1 MRIAICD
8 DEETAVKS
16 VCGIVQR
23 WADARK
29 YNAAIETFSSAECFL
44 FHYVDDKR
52 YDILLLDVEMKE
64 MDGVTM
70 AARVRQED
78 DAVQIIFITG
88 YSDYIAEGYEVEA
101 LHYLM
106 KPVKEE
112 KLFQV
117 LDRAVVKL
125 LRNER
130 MLDLETNG
138 EMKRISFCKIRYVDV
153 DRNYTTV
160 HANGD
165 YTVKRSLGE
174 FEKELDDRFYL
185 WVGR

>member
-1 MRIAICD
+1 
-8 DEETAVKS
+8 
-16 VCGIVQR
+16 
-23 WADARK
+23 
-29 YNAAIETFSSAECFL
+29 
-44 FHYVDDKR
+44 
-52 YDILLLDVEMKE
+52 
-64 MDGVTM
+64 M

-78 DAVQIIFITG
+78 DAVQIVFITG

-138 EMKRISFCKIRYVDV
+138 EIKRISFLQDPVCGR
-153 DRNYTTV
+153 
-160 HANGD
+160 
-165 YTVKRSLGE
+165 RS
-174 FEKELDDRFYL
+174 
-185 WVGR
+185 